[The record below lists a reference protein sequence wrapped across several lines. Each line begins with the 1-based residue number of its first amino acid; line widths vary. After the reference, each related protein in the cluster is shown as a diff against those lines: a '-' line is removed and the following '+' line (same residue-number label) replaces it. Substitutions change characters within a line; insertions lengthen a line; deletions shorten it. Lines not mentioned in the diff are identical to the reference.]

1 VVGYFKDKKNHNY
14 ISFNKVVLT
23 IRKIDENYLR
33 GSNEENKEFI
43 KTSLKL
49 PTKIRLTLGKINE
62 FMEQQ

>member
-1 VVGYFKDKKNHNY
+1 MVGYFKDKKNHNY